1 MGNFLHINYIPTK
14 FRLLIA
20 VALISSTLFLA
31 IMAATDGVGAQQSTS
46 PCENGTVVPTPS
58 ENGGLVADCELL
70 WAMKAGFTNGDDK
83 LSSWNATTALGQW
96 VGVQIYGTGNR
107 VKALSLYDLSLAGT
121 ISMPASLV
129 QAGGLSELTHMYLD
143 KNKLSGSIP
152 SELGSL
158 SKLTWLKLSDNR
170 LGGSIPSKLGGL
182 SNLIYLYLN
191 GNQLGGSIPSKLGS
205 LSNLTYM
212 YLNDN
217 KLEGS
222 IPSKLGNMSKLVVLH
237 LGDNKLS
244 GSIPS
249 ELGSLSNLQ
258 GMSLEDNGLSGSIPS
273 ELGGL
278 SKMTWIKVAGNQLTG
293 CIPVTLR
300 RVTAN
305 DFGKLGLP
313 YCDAVSP
320 TPSTTPEPT
329 PSTTPEP
336 TPSITPEAT
345 PSTTPEATPS
355 TTPEATPSTTPEA
368 TPSTTPAPTPSTT
381 PSPTPRQ
388 AIICSNGVVV
398 PNPSENG
405 GLVADCELLWAMKSG
420 FTNGDDKLSSWNAT
434 TALGH
439 WVGVQIYGTGNRV
452 KALSLYDLSLAGTIS
467 MPASLVQAG
476 GLSELT
482 HMYLDKN
489 KLSGSI
495 PSELGSLSKLTWLK
509 LSDNRLGGSI
519 PSELG
524 SLSNLIYIYLNG
536 NQLGGSIPSKLGS
549 LSNLTYMYLNDNQL
563 SGSIPSKLGN
573 MSKLVVLH
581 LGDNKLSGSIP
592 SELGSLSNLQGMSLE
607 DNGLSGSIPSELGG
621 LSKMTWI
628 KVAGNQLTGCIP
640 VTLRRVTA
648 NDFGKL
654 GLPYCDA
661 VSPTPSP
668 TPSTTPAPTPS
679 PTPGT
684 TPAPTPGQAII
695 CSNGVVVPNPSENEG
710 LVADCELLWAMKSG
724 FTNGDALLTSWNA
737 DTAISDWAGLRVSN
751 QPARVRSLSLANKA
765 LTGTISMPASLVQ
778 AGGLSN
784 LTFLLI
790 SGGRMS
796 GGIPSEL
803 GNLSNLETLN
813 LSNDQLSG
821 EIPSELGSLSNL
833 EELFLHNNRLS
844 GGIPSELGSLSSLDS
859 LLLVNNQF
867 SGCIPAAL
875 RDVEYNDLDE
885 LGLSYCDD
893 TTSTSTPTPTP
904 TPTSTPTPVVGK
916 LPTDDP
922 PLNFRVAG
930 FGADHIGLAWETPYN
945 RGITNYVLHR
955 YEHNGTEFVSSQL
968 SEDGNVSGGGGATL
982 ASQSLTPDTLYR
994 YDLTL
999 RDDSDFVII
1008 QEFLQV
1014 RTRATSAPPEQ
1025 SDDASLSKLALSGV
1039 EFDTQFSTTSYRYSG
1054 SVANDTTQTT
1064 VTATASD
1071 SAASYAV
1078 KLGGTVDDDGVIDLV
1093 PGRNVITVHVTAKDG
1108 VTTRIYTVVVSRAK
1122 LANDLSSNAS
1132 LRSLSLRGVDIGTFD
1147 SGTSSYSAQVAH
1159 EVSETTVTV
1168 MRGDVEA
1175 SHEIELDGA
1184 RDADGVIP
1192 LNVGENVITVKV
1204 TAEDGETTHT
1214 YTVTITRAE
1223 SAVSD
1228 PEPTPTPEP
1237 IDTCVQSVEANGT
1250 VEGSWDDAC
1259 LSGKEAPGGAGERYA
1274 CFYTFTLDESADIVI
1289 SLRSDE
1295 DTYLYVRDGHGK
1307 NGDALHEHDDIENFG
1322 LDTNSRLS
1330 VTLEPGSYTI
1340 EATTYLPQT
1349 SGDFTLAIEGLGEAE
1364 VPSPIP
1370 RPEPEVDACVES
1382 VDADGTIEGSWVNT
1396 CPSGTEAEPWRGYKY
1411 SRFYMFTLD
1420 EASDVTITLKSD
1432 EDTYLY
1438 LLKGHGRHGEILF
1451 ERDDIVLGEDTN
1463 SELSETMDAGNY
1475 TIEATTYYVEK
1486 TGDFTLTIAGLAATQ

>member
-1 MGNFLHINYIPTK
+1 MGNFLHINHIPTK

-20 VALISSTLFLA
+20 VALISSALFLA
-31 IMAATDGVGAQQSTS
+31 LMAATDAVDAQQSTS
-46 PCENGTVVPTPS
+46 PCENGTVVPNPS
-58 ENGGLVADCELL
+58 ENKGLVADCELL

-83 LSSWNATTALGQW
+83 LSSWNATTALSRW
-96 VGVQIYGTGNR
+96 VGVQFFGTKNR
-107 VKALSLYDLSLAGT
+107 VKSLALYDLSLAGT

-143 KNKLSGSIP
+143 RNKLSGSIP

-158 SKLTWLKLSDNR
+158 SNLTWLGLSNNR
-170 LGGSIPSKLGGL
+170 LSGSIPSELGSL
-182 SNLIYLYLN
+182 SKLIYMYLN
-191 GNQLGGSIPSKLGS
+191 GNQLKGSIPSKLGS
-205 LSNLTYM
+205 LSKLIHM
-212 YLNDN
+212 YLNGN

-249 ELGSLSNLQ
+249 QLGNLSNLQ

-278 SKMTWIKVAGNQLTG
+278 SKMTWLYVSKNKLTG

-300 RVTAN
+300 RVTVN

-313 YCDAVSP
+313 YCDAVS
-320 TPSTTPEPT
+320 STPEPT

-336 TPSITPEAT
+336 TPG
-345 PSTTPEATPS
+345 TTPEPTPG
-355 TTPEATPSTTPEA
+355 TTPEPTPGTTPEPTPGTTPEP
-368 TPSTTPAPTPSTT
+368 TPSTTPAPTPGTT
-381 PSPTPRQ
+381 PAPTPGTTPAPTPGQ

-420 FTNGDDKLSSWNAT
+420 FTNS
-434 TALGH
+434 
-439 WVGVQIYGTGNRV
+439 
-452 KALSLYDLSLAGTIS
+452 
-467 MPASLVQAG
+467 
-476 GLSELT
+476 
-482 HMYLDKN
+482 
-489 KLSGSI
+489 
-495 PSELGSLSKLTWLK
+495 
-509 LSDNRLGGSI
+509 
-519 PSELG
+519 
-524 SLSNLIYIYLNG
+524 
-536 NQLGGSIPSKLGS
+536 
-549 LSNLTYMYLNDNQL
+549 
-563 SGSIPSKLGN
+563 
-573 MSKLVVLH
+573 
-581 LGDNKLSGSIP
+581 
-592 SELGSLSNLQGMSLE
+592 
-607 DNGLSGSIPSELGG
+607 
-621 LSKMTWI
+621 
-628 KVAGNQLTGCIP
+628 
-640 VTLRRVTA
+640 
-648 NDFGKL
+648 
-654 GLPYCDA
+654 
-661 VSPTPSP
+661 
-668 TPSTTPAPTPS
+668 
-679 PTPGT
+679 
-684 TPAPTPGQAII
+684 
-695 CSNGVVVPNPSENEG
+695 
-710 LVADCELLWAMKSG
+710 
-724 FTNGDALLTSWNA
+724 DALLTSWNA

-893 TTSTSTPTPTP
+893 ATSTPTPTP
-904 TPTSTPTPVVGK
+904 TTAPTPTSTPVVGK

-922 PLNFRVAG
+922 PLNFRVTG

-982 ASQSLTPDTLYR
+982 ASQNLTPDTLYR

-999 RDDSDFVII
+999 RNDSDFVII

-1025 SDDASLSKLALSGV
+1025 SDDASLSALALSGV

-1054 SVANDTTQTT
+1054 SVTSDTTQTT
-1064 VTATASD
+1064 VTAAPSD
-1071 SAASYAV
+1071 AAASYAV

-1147 SGTSSYSAQVAH
+1147 SGTNSYSAQVAH

-1175 SHEIELDGA
+1175 SHEIRLDGA
-1184 RDADGVIP
+1184 LDADGVLP

-1237 IDTCVQSVEANGT
+1237 IDACVQSVEANGT

-1274 CFYTFTLDESADIVI
+1274 RFYTFTLDESADIVI

-1295 DTYLYVRDGHGK
+1295 DTYLYVLDGHGK

-1364 VPSPIP
+1364 VPSPVP
-1370 RPEPEVDACVES
+1370 QPEPEVDACVES

-1396 CPSGTEAEPWRGYKY
+1396 CPSDTEAEPWRGYKY

-1438 LLKGHGRHGEILF
+1438 LLKGHGRHGEILY